1 MTPTLEEVRAQCRID
16 ESSSEEDG
24 LLTMYI
30 AAAKCAVENRTN
42 RMLVDEMPSDPAK
55 VTNELLITDDIK
67 LAILLMVGHWYTNR
81 EAVSDYEKAEV
92 PMSFRFLTD
101 PYRWINV

>member
-16 ESSSEEDG
+16 GASLDEDV
-24 LLTMYI
+24 LLTIYTV
-30 AAAKCAVENRTN
+30 AAKRAIENRTN
-42 RMLVDEMPSDPAK
+42 RKLVDEMPSDPAL

-67 LAILLMVGHWYTNR
+67 LAILLMVGHWYANR
-81 EAVSDYEKAEV
+81 EAVADYEKVEV